1 MYPTLFLAH
10 GTPLLAAED
19 LPYTRF
25 LRNLGRHLPRPE
37 GIVVVSAHWESP
49 LQLISG
55 ASRHETLHDFFG
67 YPEEAYAV
75 TYPGQ
80 GDILLS
86 LQIRKELA
94 AEGIASEID
103 DARGL
108 DHGVWSLLHWMYP
121 AADIP
126 VVALSVH
133 PRLAPEEPYRIGQAL
148 HALREKG
155 ILVIGSGGTVHN
167 PPLLQWDSSMVD
179 RWALEFDEWL
189 GERIGVWDLEALFDY
204 ESRAPH
210 AKLAAPTREHLYPLF
225 LAMGLADRKRK
236 ARLLHQEYQYGSLSL
251 TGWMFG

>member
-10 GTPLLAAED
+10 GTPQLAVED

-25 LRNLGRHLPRPE
+25 LRSLGRHLPRPQ
-37 GIVVVSAHWESP
+37 GIAVVSAHWESP

-75 TYPGQ
+75 HYPGQ

-86 LQIRKELA
+86 LQIQEALS
-94 AEGIASEID
+94 AEGIASEIE

-108 DHGVWSLLHWMYP
+108 DHGVWSILHWMYP

-126 VVALSVH
+126 VIALSVH
-133 PRLAPEEPYRIGQAL
+133 PRLVPEEPYRIGRAL
-148 HALREKG
+148 HSLRDKG

-167 PPLLQWDSSMVD
+167 PSQLRWDSAGVD

-189 GERIGVWDLEALFDY
+189 GERIGVWDLDALFDY

-210 AKLAAPTREHLYPLF
+210 ARLAAPTREHLYPLF
-225 LAMGLADRKRK
+225 LVMGLADGKRK
-236 ARLLHQEYQYGSLSL
+236 AKLLHREYQYGSLSL
-251 TGWMFG
+251 SGWMFG